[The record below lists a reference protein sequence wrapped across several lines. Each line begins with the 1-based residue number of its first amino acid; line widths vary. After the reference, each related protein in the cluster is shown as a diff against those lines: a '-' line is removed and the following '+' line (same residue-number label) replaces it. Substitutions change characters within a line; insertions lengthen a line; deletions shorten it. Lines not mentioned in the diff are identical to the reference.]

1 MNEVPQ
7 VGEGAPPPLASDGR
21 SAQTNT
27 VLAVYRGDLRT
38 RVSSVATTQSASDD
52 VLVHLFTEQIIH
64 SIPALPDQSNL
75 VGLDGEVAD
84 EAQRLPLGVDHFLST
99 GLQSHSTTW
108 CCLPD
113 LSPLSV
119 TASSSPSCLCL
130 PLSGCLLSPPTHAY
144 TLPSLHSFIVII
156 CSLYVDIDFYS
167 HDQTEH

>member
-64 SIPALPDQSNL
+64 SIPALPD
-75 VGLDGEVAD
+75 
-84 EAQRLPLGVDHFLST
+84 
-99 GLQSHSTTW
+99 
-108 CCLPD
+108 
-113 LSPLSV
+113 
-119 TASSSPSCLCL
+119 
-130 PLSGCLLSPPTHAY
+130 
-144 TLPSLHSFIVII
+144 
-156 CSLYVDIDFYS
+156 
-167 HDQTEH
+167 